1 MNNIAIAISG
11 GRDSVAL
18 FHCLANAVKH
28 NKEFTVYAFN
38 VHHGLNEKYSDECVE
53 FLERTISKWNTELG
67 FNVKLLVH
75 KLDTKPAKRQSI
87 EQWARVER
95 YKALTQMAKDNNCKF
110 VALAHHKRDQ
120 AETVLIQAFRS
131 GGCAGLAAMPSEIER
146 YGVTWVRPWLYK
158 EKEYIDSY
166 CQEYELDYIDDPS
179 NDDHRYTRN
188 RIRHVLLP
196 VLDKHFPGVQSSLCA
211 LSRKAAKENEF
222 LTHATKPILKS
233 VMDEFNNLD
242 IVKWSE
248 LVDIEKWATLKLW
261 LHTYFKYGAKEVLID
276 TLLEEIPASHKKD
289 RKWQSSG
296 IYLVKQNMKLLSG
309 EN

>member
-1 MNNIAIAISG
+1 MNNIAVAISG

-18 FHCLANAVKH
+18 LHCLANAVKN
-28 NKEFTVYAFN
+28 NKDFKVYAFN
-38 VHHGLNEKYSDECVE
+38 IHHGLDKKYSDECVE
-53 FLERTISKWNTELG
+53 FLEKTINKWNTENN
-67 FNVKLLVH
+67 FNIELVVGKLE
-75 KLDTKPAKRQSI
+75 TKPQKGQSI

-95 YKALTQMAKDNNCKF
+95 YKKLTEFAIQYKCKF
-110 VALAHHKRDQ
+110 VGLAHHKRDQ

-131 GGCAGLAAMPSEIER
+131 GGCAGLSAMPSEIER

-158 EKEYIDSY
+158 EKEFIDSY
-166 CQEYELDYIDDPS
+166 CHDYNLDYIDDPS

-188 RIRHVLLP
+188 RIRHVLIP

-211 LSRKAAKENEF
+211 LSRKAAKEHEF
-222 LTHATKPILKS
+222 LTHAAKPILQS
-233 VMDEFNNLD
+233 VMDESNNLD
-242 IVKWSE
+242 ITKWSK

-296 IYLVKQNMKLLSG
+296 IYITKKDMKLLS
-309 EN
+309 NI